1 MNAALSASPVLLPL
15 ALCWPFLSMGA
26 LAACSPA
33 SARPAAIGLSAIGLL
48 LAILA
53 AGAGAAWPATPFAA
67 PPGLLRLLPP
77 LPLLALFLST
87 LLPPAA
93 TPRRDAHNQAA
104 RNQAALTQGLAG
116 GSALAATCADPLSGA
131 VAVGGVAML
140 AALAIATTRGAA
152 RLGWDMFRLSLS
164 GILLAVPGAVLLAA
178 APGSAGRLDGLGG
191 VLLATGLG
199 IVAGLG
205 PATPVMLAAED
216 APAAMALAPVMT
228 AIPVLRHLAVA
239 PDGRG
244 TMLLGLATIW
254 LAALPMRRATARRRG
269 RLALGGLIGLAAIAA
284 GATATATA
292 TATSRI
298 ADGAG
303 AAGLAALLLSAALL
317 APLADRPAASA
328 GHTAP
333 AGFPARALR
342 GALAFHPPFL
352 PFGGLLL
359 TLAALTDAAPLLLA
373 PLVLGLLAGRAP
385 PPSAATPAD
394 IPAGPPLGSPPGP
407 PLGVAGPLAAA
418 LLLAAMTALIA
429 WFLPRTLQ

>member
-104 RNQAALTQGLAG
+104 LTQGLAG

-199 IVAGLG
+199 VVAGLG

-284 GATATATA
+284 GATANAAATA
-292 TATSRI
+292 TGKI

-317 APLADRPAASA
+317 APLADRPAATA

-385 PPSAATPAD
+385 RASAATPAD
-394 IPAGPPLGSPPGP
+394 IPPGP
-407 PLGVAGPLAAA
+407 SLGPSLGAAGPLAVV

>member
-93 TPRRDAHNQAA
+93 TPRRDV

-199 IVAGLG
+199 VVAGLG

-284 GATATATA
+284 GATANAAA

-328 GHTAP
+328 GHAAP
-333 AGFPARALR
+333 AGFPARAVHD
-342 GALAFHPPFL
+342 ALAFHPPFL

-385 PPSAATPAD
+385 HASAATPAD
-394 IPAGPPLGSPPGP
+394 IPAGPPPGSPPGP
-407 PLGVAGPLAAA
+407 PLGAAGPLAVA